1 MFLDL
6 MDALLFSIQEQGV
19 D

>member
-6 MDALLFSIQEQGV
+6 MGALLFSIQEQGV